1 MFKEEWENYVSR
13 PEVNMKIFYR
23 KALLNFVDCV
33 DLKVAIE
40 SGFTDF

>member
-1 MFKEEWENYVSR
+1 
-13 PEVNMKIFYR
+13 MKIFYR